1 MFKRSAFRPDP
12 DTIPTVMLHYERRP
26 RLAEF
31 LRARAGR
38 LRGIAGTARTA
49 ISDPLR
55 VLADEMEA
63 RAEQLEKADTPSDDN
78 GEDRRAA
85 RTSRQGAERIILSRG
100 LDSDRRRIC
109 RRRR

>member
-1 MFKRSAFRPDP
+1 MFKRSVFQPNP
-12 DTIPTVMLHYERRP
+12 GIIPSEMLHFEQRP
-26 RLAEF
+26 QLAEF

-63 RAEQLEKADTPSDDN
+63 RAVELEKAYTPSDEYGQD
-78 GEDRRAA
+78 GRAA
-85 RTSRQGAERIILSRG
+85 RTSR
-100 LDSDRRRIC
+100 
-109 RRRR
+109 

>member
-1 MFKRSAFRPDP
+1 MRHDEQRPQ
-12 DTIPTVMLHYERRP
+12 
-26 RLAEF
+26 LAEF

-63 RAEQLEKADTPSDDN
+63 RAEELEKSDMPSDDN
-78 GEDRRAA
+78 SLDRHAA
-85 RTSRQGAERIILSRG
+85 RTAR
-100 LDSDRRRIC
+100 
-109 RRRR
+109 

>member
-1 MFKRSAFRPDP
+1 MFKRSVFQRDP
-12 DTIPTVMLHYERRP
+12 GRIPSVMLHDERHP
-26 RLAEF
+26 QLADF

-63 RAEQLEKADTPSDDN
+63 RAEELEKADTPSDDN
-78 GEDRRAA
+78 GEDRLAA
-85 RTSRQGAERIILSRG
+85 RTSR
-100 LDSDRRRIC
+100 
-109 RRRR
+109 

>member
-1 MFKRSAFRPDP
+1 MFKRWVFQSDSG
-12 DTIPTVMLHYERRP
+12 TVLSEMLQSERRP
-26 RLAEF
+26 QIAEF

-63 RAEQLEKADTPSDDN
+63 RAVELEKAYTPSDDD
-78 GEDRRAA
+78 GQDRRAA
-85 RTSRQGAERIILSRG
+85 RTSR
-100 LDSDRRRIC
+100 
-109 RRRR
+109 